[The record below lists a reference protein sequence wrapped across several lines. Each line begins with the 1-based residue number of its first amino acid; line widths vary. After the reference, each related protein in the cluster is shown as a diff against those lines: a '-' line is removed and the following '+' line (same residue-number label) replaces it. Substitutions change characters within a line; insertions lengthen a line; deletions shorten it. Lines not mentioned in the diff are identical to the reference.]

1 MEEKYDIKKNLGN
14 IVNKAGK
21 VLGKHNG
28 LYNYTIG
35 QRKGLGISNPVPLYV
50 LGFNKEKNEVIVRRK
65 TWTIFKR
72 VNSKRYKFIINRR
85 YN

>member
-1 MEEKYDIKKNLGN
+1 
-14 IVNKAGK
+14 
-21 VLGKHNG
+21 
-28 LYNYTIG
+28 
-35 QRKGLGISNPVPLYV
+35 
-50 LGFNKEKNEVIVRRK
+50 VIVRRK